1 MFKIEC
7 QIRNSGK
14 RYFYNFTKI
23 RVEEH
28 ILKNADKQIKVWI
41 LFVKYSFKYTSTK
54 TTQKV
59 KKNLNTLH

>member
-28 ILKNADKQIKVWI
+28 ILKNADKQIKV
-41 LFVKYSFKYTSTK
+41 
-54 TTQKV
+54 
-59 KKNLNTLH
+59 